1 MKSTPAKSNKNSEKN
16 PTSSPSS
23 SMALLNEEIKNSEAR
38 YRELLFGLP
47 VAVYTCN
54 AEGYIEL
61 YNKAAAELWGTK
73 PLIGKD
79 LWCGSWKI
87 YRQDG
92 SPLPLEECPMALA
105 LKQKKPIS
113 FEILIERPDGSR
125 RHIIPNP
132 QPTFDANGKCTGAI
146 NTLIDITTQVDSR
159 KKIQASETQFSTL
172 ANNIQNLA
180 WMANADGFVFW
191 YNQRWYDYTGTQKD
205 VMEGWGWQSVIDP
218 IHLPMVLKGW
228 KGAIDTGKPFE
239 MTFPIRAVDG
249 KFRSFI
255 TRAFPIHDSDQ
266 KVIRWVGTH
275 TDIHEHLEHTQFLES
290 NLKEVYEEMQAIL
303 QFAPDAVITIDEQG
317 VIISWNPEAE
327 IIFGWTKNE
336 VIGKLLTET
345 IIPERYAQRHTKGMD
360 HFLQTGEGPAINKPV
375 EMFAVT
381 KYGIEIP
388 VELKISAT
396 KINNSHI
403 FIGFL
408 RDISLRKKAQ
418 ETIINK
424 TSQLIE
430 AQEIAHIGS
439 WEWDVKSN
447 KIEWSDELYRIYEV
461 EPKDFEP
468 SYETFLSY
476 IHEEDRELLNAIIQK
491 AFQDQQ
497 PYKFIHRIICPDG
510 GIKYLKA
517 RGRVFTNEQ
526 GETIRMAGTGQD
538 ITEQHKHESDIKA
551 SEERFYKIFD
561 SNPVPMSLSEI
572 KTNKIIYV
580 NSLFCSIFGY
590 TKEEI
595 IGKTSEELELI
606 GPQEYERVISYIFGY
621 LQENRSLEKVKAL
634 SIDETEEL
642 LLRLKQTDAM
652 KDFEVEYTRKSGEVF
667 PAIVSYEIFRLN
679 SERYTVTSYQ
689 DISERKRAEELLKKQ
704 NEQLEKM
711 NKELQSF
718 TYISSHDL
726 QEPLRKIQTFAG
738 HIVETEFENLSERGK
753 GYFSRM
759 HNAADR
765 MQKLIQDLLDLS
777 RANTFTGKFE
787 LINLNDI
794 IESVIAELSESDK
807 MNEAIIDVSELGQV
821 KIIPFQFQ
829 QLFLNLFGN
838 SLKFSKSGQPP
849 QIKITSE
856 IVKGRTLNYYGI
868 KPKDTY
874 VHISFKDSGI
884 GFSGEFAEKIFEV
897 FQRLH
902 GRDQYPGTGIGLAIV
917 KKIVENHNGFISAK
931 SELGKGAT
939 FDIYIPTAQ

>member
-1 MKSTPAKSNKNSEKN
+1 MKSTPAKSNKNSKKN
-16 PTSSPSS
+16 PTTSS

-38 YRELLFGLP
+38 YRDLLFGLP

-61 YNKAAAELWGTK
+61 YNEAASELWGTK

-87 YRQDG
+87 YKQDG

-132 QPTFDANGKCTGAI
+132 QPTFDSNGNCTGAI
-146 NTLIDITTQVDSR
+146 NTLIDITPQVEASR
-159 KKIQASETQFSTL
+159 KIRESEAQFSTL
-172 ANNIQNLA
+172 VNNIQNLA
-180 WMANADGFVFW
+180 WMANADGWIFW
-191 YNQRWYDYTGTQKD
+191 YNQRWYEYTGTTQEE
-205 VMEGWGWQSVIDP
+205 MEGWGWQAVHDP
-218 IHLPMVLKGW
+218 KHLPKVLKKW
-228 KGAIDTGKPFE
+228 QNAIDTRKPFE
-239 MTFPIRAVDG
+239 MTFPVRGADG

-255 TRAFPIHDSDQ
+255 SRAFPLYDSDGN
-266 KVIRWVGTH
+266 VSRWFGTH

-327 IIFGWTKNE
+327 MIFGWTKNE

-345 IIPERYAQRHTKGMD
+345 IIPERYAQRHTKGME
-360 HFLQTGEGPAINKPV
+360 HFLQTGEGPAINKAI
-375 EMFAVT
+375 EMFAIT

-388 VELKISAT
+388 IELKISAT

-408 RDISLRKKAQ
+408 RDISLRKQAQ
-418 ETIINK
+418 ETINNK
-424 TSQLIE
+424 NAQLIE
-430 AQEIAHIGS
+430 AQKLAHIGS
-439 WEWDVKSN
+439 WEWDVKLN
-447 KIEWSDELYRIYEV
+447 KIEWSDELFRIFDL
-461 EPKDFEP
+461 EPKNFEP
-468 SYETFLSY
+468 SYESYLSY
-476 IHEEDRELLNAIIQK
+476 IHEEDRDFLNATIQQ
-491 AFQDQQ
+491 AFKDQQ
-497 PYKFIHRIICPDG
+497 SYNFIHRISSLDG
-510 GIKYLKA
+510 TIKFIKA
-517 RGRVFTNEQ
+517 TGKVFTNKQ
-526 GETIRMAGTGQD
+526 GETIRMAGTAQD
-538 ITEQHKHESDIKA
+538 ITEQQKHEAEIKA

-590 TKEEI
+590 SKEEI
-595 IGKTSEELELI
+595 IGKTSKELQLI

-621 LQENRSLEKVKAL
+621 LQENRSLEEVKAL

-652 KDFEVEYTRKSGEVF
+652 KDFEIEYTNKSGEVF
-667 PAIVSYEIFRLN
+667 PAIVSYEIIRLN

-738 HIVETEFENLSERGK
+738 HIVETEYENLSERGK

-794 IESVIAELSESDK
+794 IESVIAELSESDN
-807 MNEAIIDVSELGQV
+807 MNRAIIDVSELGQV

-838 SLKFSKSGQPP
+838 SLKFSKLGQPP

-856 IVKGRTLNYYGI
+856 IVKGRTLNFNGV

-884 GFSGEFAEKIFEV
+884 GFKEEFSVKIFEV

-917 KKIVENHNGFISAK
+917 KKIVENHNGFISAT
-931 SELGKGAT
+931 SELGKGTT
-939 FDIYIPTAQ
+939 FDIYIPTTQ